1 MDSEVK
7 NMLKKVAL
15 FDVIVGSALF
25 ILVTIVYG
33 LNYGIMC
40 TLGLLVGAL
49 NYNIN
54 GIIISHLLSDE
65 HFKHNIF
72 TSVVGF
78 LRVFIICL
86 IAIIIYKYNRM
97 NVLAY
102 VLGFCSHF
110 ISLVLY
116 GISVRNQ

>member
-54 GIIISHLLSDE
+54 GIIINHLLSNE

-72 TSVVGF
+72 TSLIGF

-116 GISVRNQ
+116 GISVRNK

>member
-40 TLGLLVGAL
+40 TFGLLVGAL
-49 NYNIN
+49 NYILN
-54 GIIISHLLSDE
+54 GIIINHLLSNE
-65 HFKHNIF
+65 HYKHNIF
-72 TSVVGF
+72 TSLIGF

-116 GISVRNQ
+116 GISVRNK

>member
-7 NMLKKVAL
+7 NMLKKVVL
-15 FDVIVGSALF
+15 FDVIVGSMLF
-25 ILVTIVYG
+25 VIVTLIYG
-33 LNYGIMC
+33 LNYGLMC
-40 TLGLLVGAL
+40 TLGLFVAL
-49 NYNIN
+49 TNYNIN
-54 GIIISHLLSDE
+54 GVIINRLLSSE
-65 HFKHNIF
+65 LSKHNVY
-72 TSVVGF
+72 TSLIGF